1 MRTLN
6 SHAQDDRW
14 PQPSLPEAIPVV
26 RCCIVVTCR
35 NADAVS
41 LGGDVCA
48 EHGELTFGKAASGVW
63 AAWLLLCPGTHHGVI
78 EARCGQ
84 SDDLLT
90 NRPATMVRRHFA
102 LTIPPL
108 VGLENSVPQLWLVR
122 EHGERLKDR
131 FRDG

>member
-1 MRTLN
+1 MRMPPR
-6 SHAQDDRW
+6 HAHNDRW
-14 PQPSLPEAIPVV
+14 PLPSLPKAIPIV

-35 NADAVS
+35 NANAVS

-63 AAWLLLCPGTHHGVI
+63 AAWLLLCPGTHYGVI
-78 EARCGQ
+78 EARCRQ

-102 LTIPPL
+102 LMIPPL
-108 VGLENSVPQLWLVR
+108 DGLAKSVPQLWLVR
-122 EHGERLKDR
+122 EHDTRLEDR
-131 FRDG
+131 LRDG